1 MKVAAQKRLLEME
14 LARCKLQYDMN
25 TKVFEEKIKVLE
37 KKYQEAQAAI
47 ELLSQGKTPLRLPGP
62 VTESESVGF
71 KLALLHSVE
80 IRKEGGCRVM
90 AYNTFTQ
97 QLVMAYYTIL

>member
-1 MKVAAQKRLLEME
+1 MS
-14 LARCKLQYDMN
+14 
-25 TKVFEEKIKVLE
+25 TKVFEQKIKVLE

-47 ELLSQGKTPLRLPGP
+47 ELLSQGKTPCLPGP
-62 VTESESVGF
+62 VTESGAGGL

-90 AYNTFTQ
+90 AYNAFTQ
-97 QLVMAYYTIL
+97 QLVTAHYTLS

>member
-1 MKVAAQKRLLEME
+1 MAAQKRVLEVE

-47 ELLSQGKTPLRLPGP
+47 ELLSQGKTPRLPGP
-62 VTESESVGF
+62 VTESGAGGF

-90 AYNTFTQ
+90 AYNAFTQ
-97 QLVMAYYTIL
+97 QLVTAHYTLL

>member
-1 MKVAAQKRLLEME
+1 MAAQKRVLEMQ
-14 LARCKLQYDMN
+14 LARCKLQYDMS

-37 KKYQEAQAAI
+37 KKYEEAQAAI
-47 ELLSQGKTPLRLPGP
+47 ELLSQGKTPRLPGP
-62 VTESESVGF
+62 VTESGGGGF

-90 AYNTFTQ
+90 AYNAFTQ
-97 QLVMAYYTIL
+97 QLVMAHYTH